1 MMSADGPDDGAAQ
14 PTPPDGLSITWLNHA
29 AVLVESGPIRLLTDP
44 WFEGTCFAGG
54 WQLARHEPRAWALA
68 ARATHLWISH
78 WHSDHFHGPT
88 LRRLARENPDV
99 EVLANRSANFDMGPA
114 LARFG
119 FRNITALPERAP
131 TPIGGGAE
139 VLRIPTAGIDNM
151 LALRVGRWTVLD
163 YNDCNLPR
171 AALTRIAE
179 GLRRRYGPIDVLLS
193 NYNHAGRLFEIG
205 APTAI
210 ADTFWEGYLGV
221 LDATEP
227 VWSLPFASSHR
238 YIGDGRDQNASMTTL
253 EDLPGR
259 IADSRHHARIVPWAI
274 GDRIS
279 WPDPDAEPAHT
290 PRTPALRVEPIT
302 PRDYGP
308 PVPWGVLRGAAQRRL
323 ATLDRAFFGFT
334 RLVGELVVYAR
345 DHDRRLRLVP
355 GVGALDAGRGRGDAH
370 LTAHS
375 RALHDWLGRRF
386 GDDTFLAGAHFTL
399 TDRDPAAVQR
409 WLLPAVL
416 EASELDP
423 RHAMRW
429 LLTREG
435 RRFFWNRR
443 EEIAA
448 TVSGRRLF
456 AGGLRF

>member
-1 MMSADGPDDGAAQ
+1 MTATDP
-14 PTPPDGLSITWLNHA
+14 PPDGLSITWLNHA
-29 AVLVESGPIRLLTDP
+29 AVLIEAGSIRLLTDP

-54 WQLARHEPRAWALA
+54 WQLAHHEPRALSLA

-78 WHSDHFHGPT
+78 WHSDHFHPPT
-88 LRRLARENPDV
+88 LRALARQNPDI

-119 FRNITALPERAP
+119 FRRITALPERAP
-131 TPIGGGAE
+131 LPIGGGAE
-139 VLRIPTAGIDNM
+139 VMRVPTAGIDNM
-151 LALRVGRWTVLD
+151 LALRIGPWTVLD

-171 AALTRIAE
+171 AALSRVAE
-179 GLRRRYGPIDVLLS
+179 RLRRRYGPIDLLLS
-193 NYNHAGRLFEIG
+193 NYNHAGRLFEAG
-205 APTAI
+205 PPAAI
-210 ADTFWEGYLGV
+210 ADAFWEAYLGV

-238 YIGDGRDQNASMTTL
+238 YIGDGRDQNDSMTTL
-253 EDLPGR
+253 EDLPR
-259 IADSRHHARIVPWAI
+259 RAAESRHRRRIVPWAI
-274 GDRIS
+274 GDRLAWS
-279 WPDPDAEPAHT
+279 DPAAEPIHT
-290 PRTPALRVEPIT
+290 PQMPALPPQPVT

-308 PVPWGVLRGAAQRRL
+308 AVPWGVLRGAARRRV
-323 ATLDRAFFGFT
+323 AALDRAFFGLT
-334 RLVGELVVYAR
+334 RLSGPLVVYAR
-345 DHDRRLRLVP
+345 DHDRRLRLIP
-355 GVGALDAGRGRGDAH
+355 GVGALDAGRGVGDAH

-399 TDRDPAAVQR
+399 TARDPAAVQR

-423 RHAMRW
+423 RHALRW
-429 LLTREG
+429 LLTARG
-435 RRFFWNRR
+435 RGFLWNRR

-448 TVSGRRLF
+448 TVLGRRLF